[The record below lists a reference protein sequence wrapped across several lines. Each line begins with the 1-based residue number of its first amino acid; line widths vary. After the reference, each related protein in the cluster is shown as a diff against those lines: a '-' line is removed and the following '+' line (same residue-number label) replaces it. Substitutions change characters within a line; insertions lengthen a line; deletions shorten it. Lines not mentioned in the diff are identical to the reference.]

1 MSELT
6 VKGYVLEIK
15 EWGNYLLS
23 KWKLLMLFALLFSS
37 IGFVIGFT
45 SKVNYVATVSFVVE
59 GEKGGGMGGALGI
72 ASQFGFDF
80 GGAVTGSGIFE
91 GENLIALMKSKTLI
105 LKTLVTP
112 INVAGKKITL
122 ADFYVDQFNL
132 RESWTQKVGSLK
144 PFSMKLGNENEL
156 KTQQDSLL
164 NVLYK
169 IIVRDHLY
177 IGQRDKKLS
186 IIDAVCKSPNELFSK
201 AFIETLVTVV
211 SDFYA
216 VTKTQKSLLNVSIL
230 EKQADSIRIQL
241 NNALAGVASTNDATF
256 NLNSALTIPR
266 VSSQKKQID
275 IQINSAILTEIL
287 KNLEISRIALR
298 KETPLIQIVDIPTY
312 PLEKEK
318 LSTRISVIFGFV
330 IGLFAGI
337 GFFVIKKIWQKL
349 ETSSNHK

>member
-6 VKGYVLEIK
+6 VKSYVLEIK
-15 EWGNYLLS
+15 EWLNYLLS

-37 IGFVIGFT
+37 IGLAIGVT
-45 SKVNYVATVSFVVE
+45 SKIKYVATVSFVVE
-59 GEKGGGMGGALGI
+59 GEKNGGMGGALGI
-72 ASQFGFDF
+72 ASQFGFDI
-80 GGAVTGSGIFE
+80 GGGVVGSGIFE

-105 LKTLVTP
+105 CKTLVTP
-112 INVAGKKITL
+112 INVQGKNTTL
-122 ADFYVDQFNL
+122 ADFYIDQFNL
-132 RESWTQKVGSLK
+132 RNSWIEKVGSLK
-144 PFSMKLGNENEL
+144 PFSMRSSNENEL
-156 KTQQDSLL
+156 KTQDSLL
-164 NVLYK
+164 NTLYK
-169 IIVRDHLY
+169 IILRNHIS

-186 IIDAVCKSPNELFSK
+186 IIDAVCKSQSELFSK
-201 AFIETLVTVV
+201 YFVETLVNVV

-216 VTKTQKSLLNVSIL
+216 VTKTRKSLFNVSIL
-230 EKQADSIRIQL
+230 ERQADSIRIQL

-318 LSTRISVIFGFV
+318 LGTKVSVIFGFI
-330 IGLFAGI
+330 IGLFIGI
-337 GFFVIKKIWQKL
+337 GFFIIKKIWEKL
-349 ETSSNHK
+349 DIQ